1 MTRNNQSKQA
11 SRNPPQDK
19 KLRNP
24 KVRSSADGRLRLRLI
39 TVLIVILGIGFFI
52 GYRVR
57 PANNTATEENTPGY
71 SLNDLLAMDDDALE
85 MIDPLEIDLAV
96 ARTIPGCESLDV
108 EGYKQ
113 TVDRWAE
120 HVRQETDRYL
130 YKFQQNPADY
140 NNSLAYF
147 KALVLATV
155 IGQDFK
161 VSYHVESIAFDDPQ
175 DLFIHGIIDSS
186 RGTCVSLPVLYMAL
200 GWRLGYPIKA
210 VTVPKHIFCRWEDP
224 KTGERFN
231 IEAAGAGGLADHPDQ
246 YYKTWPTPLH
256 DKDIEIG
263 SALKTLTMREF
274 LGLKIATRGDYFW
287 KKGIKAE
294 AITSYALAH
303 QLFPTNRTT
312 FEILVSQV
320 MEESQLYPWSITNR
334 IATKLAEKVK

>member
-1 MTRNNQSKQA
+1 M
-11 SRNPPQDK
+11 
-19 KLRNP
+19 
-24 KVRSSADGRLRLRLI
+24 
-39 TVLIVILGIGFFI
+39 
-52 GYRVR
+52 
-57 PANNTATEENTPGY
+57 
-71 SLNDLLAMDDDALE
+71 NDLLAMDDHALE
-85 MIDPLEIDLAV
+85 NIDPLEMDLAV
-96 ARTIPGCESLDV
+96 ARTTPGCESLDV
-108 EGYKQ
+108 ERYKH

-130 YKFQQNPADY
+130 YKFQQKPADY
-140 NNSLAYF
+140 NDSLAYF

-161 VSYHVESIAFDDPQ
+161 VSYHVESITFDDPQ

-231 IEAAGAGGLADHPDQ
+231 IEAAGAGGLADHPDE

-256 DKDIEIG
+256 DKDIESG

-287 KKGIKAE
+287 KKNMKAE

-320 MEESQLYPWSITNR
+320 MEEAQLYPWSITNR
-334 IATKLAEKVK
+334 IATQLSEKRIITNNKQPKEKESS